1 LVENFPGGGL
11 LLMKKILLLI
21 LIFSLLLIPSLSFAE
36 TVMVGMFSKGDL
48 DGWEVKEYEGDVD
61 YSLIEVDG
69 RKVLRAKSSSAAS
82 GRIREM
88 KIDLKKT
95 PYLNWSWRVD
105 NVMQGLDERTK
116 KGDDYPARVYLIF
129 SGGMMVWKTKA
140 VNYVWSNS
148 QPVGTQW
155 PSAYTKNNMKIAVQ
169 SGKEKLGVWM
179 EEKRNVVEDFRRLFK
194 KEPPE
199 TVDAV
204 AIMTD
209 TDNSGQSAIAYYGDI
224 WFSSE

>member
-1 LVENFPGGGL
+1 
-11 LLMKKILLLI
+11 MKKVLLLI
-21 LIFSLLLIPSLSFAE
+21 LTFSLLLISSLSLAE
-36 TVMVGMFSKGDL
+36 TVMVGSFSRGDL
-48 DGWEVKEYEGDVD
+48 EGWELKKYEGEVD
-61 YSLIEVDG
+61 YNIVTADG
-69 RKVLRAKSSSAAS
+69 RKVLRAKSFAAAS
-82 GRIREM
+82 GRIRKM

-116 KGDDYPARVYLIF
+116 KGDDYPARVYLVF
-129 SGGMMVWKTKA
+129 SGGMQVWKTRA
-140 VNYVWSNS
+140 VNYVWSNN
-148 QPVGTQW
+148 QPVGTEW

-169 SGKEKLGVWM
+169 SGKKKLGVWV

-194 KEPPE
+194 KDPPE
-199 TVDAV
+199 KVDAV

>member
-1 LVENFPGGGL
+1 
-11 LLMKKILLLI
+11 MKKILPLMLT
-21 LIFSLLLIPSLSFAE
+21 FSLLLVSSLSLAE
-36 TVMVGMFSKGDL
+36 AVKVGLFSEGDL
-48 DGWEVKEYEGDVD
+48 GGWEVKEYEGDVD
-61 YSLIEVDG
+61 YSIVEVDG
-69 RKVLRAKSSSAAS
+69 KKVLRAKSSAAAS

-88 KIDLKKT
+88 EVDLNKT

-116 KGDDYPARVYLIF
+116 AGDDYPARVYLIF
-129 SGGMMVWKTKA
+129 SGGMQVWKTRA
-140 VNYVWSNS
+140 VNYVWSSS
-148 QPVGTQW
+148 QPVGTEW

-169 SGKEKLGVWM
+169 SGKKKLGVWV
-179 EEKRNVVEDFRRLFK
+179 EEKRNVADDFRRLFK

-199 TVDAV
+199 KVDAV
-204 AIMTD
+204 AIMSD